1 MKVNDGKTFPKM
13 FESEALGLQLLNK
26 AIPAIAPEVIAAAEK
41 EEKIFLL
48 MQWITEGN
56 PVSDFWRDFAV
67 KLATLHRNHQ
77 EFFGLDHDNYI
88 GSLAQTNETAN
99 DWISFFILRRLEP
112 LLKKAIDEGKME
124 KEMHRSFEKF
134 YTKLDAIFPVEK
146 PSLIHG
152 DLWSGNFMIGEDGFV
167 RLIDPAVYYGHREMD
182 LAMTKLFGGFDRS
195 FYQHYNEVFP
205 QEKDFDK
212 RADVYNLYPL
222 LVHVNLFG
230 GHYAAEVGSIV
241 RRFI

>member
-1 MKVNDGKTFPKM
+1 MNNLFKVTAEDLLSNRFGNPVVVQSLHSVSGGCINDCFRLNTSSGIFFMKVNDGKTFPKM

-26 AIPAIAPEVIAAAEK
+26 AIPAIAPEVIANAEK

-152 DLWSGNFMIGEDGFV
+152 DLWS
-167 RLIDPAVYYGHREMD
+167 
-182 LAMTKLFGGFDRS
+182 
-195 FYQHYNEVFP
+195 
-205 QEKDFDK
+205 
-212 RADVYNLYPL
+212 
-222 LVHVNLFG
+222 
-230 GHYAAEVGSIV
+230 
-241 RRFI
+241 